1 MKRRFISRVFGLLS
15 LYFVI
20 FMLLSLVQFTG
31 QGNISRK
38 IGDLRITGS
47 LRRQNEG
54 VTRQQAGSGREY
66 SIHNSVR
73 LSFGGLEFNLPG
85 DIDNGF
91 AYVNS
96 GGLIQAAYP
105 ETVTI
110 SDNEARFHL
119 SGGQQLSFYV
129 DNSMNTK
136 NLTISALLIDD
147 VEQMLVPFNVYG
159 RSSIERGEMDKFIV
173 KNGDDEYVLET
184 ANIYEDRGLISLSR
198 ADPAV
203 FYHIISDD
211 NTFNITSLI
220 VSGGMEKQ
228 IYNDAVQN
236 WCDAAFAYW
245 GRFVNTANRNEDT
258 VVSYLSE
265 AARRGALRTAVSLLP
280 ASFRNG
286 TYSFRLTPFL
296 GRMTSSMGGLL
307 ANEREIMSRIAS
319 FSQSSLSDFL
329 TEKDVFGYLYDRGN
343 NDLFDRGIEYVN
355 GLNPS
360 AVNIDMCAGI
370 FEGWLTWN
378 RASGPETENPFDKFL
393 NRAREL
399 VSAHIKK
406 DKTNDHV
413 FVINDDIDTL
423 YNIRLGLALA
433 GFSETTGNNGWAAV
447 GRSLIMSA
455 LSLSDNELSLN
466 SKLELSADGVFTGAA
481 SAGSLPA
488 TEIYRELRYSN
499 FYPHGAGVGREAEGV
514 WLWTISPEVS
524 VSFQNNVLDFGVTF
538 PPGETHYIYIL
549 NTKPFSRIQ
558 LRGMDW
564 RSDPQFEQYNAPG
577 WRYSP
582 AEQVLM
588 VKVVQQ
594 SMVENIRIVF

>member
-1 MKRRFISRVFGLLS
+1 MKRRFISRIIGLLS

-20 FMLLSLVQFTG
+20 FMLLSLVQFTS
-31 QGNISRK
+31 QGNLSRQ
-38 IGDLRITGS
+38 IGALRINGS

-54 VTRQQAGSGREY
+54 VTQQAGSGREY
-66 SIHNSVR
+66 SIHDSVS
-73 LSFGGLEFNLPG
+73 LSFGGLEFNLTG
-85 DIDNGF
+85 DVDNSF
-91 AYVNS
+91 AYVDS
-96 GGLIQAAYP
+96 GGLMQAAYP

-110 SDNEARFHL
+110 SDNEARFRL

-129 DNSMNTK
+129 DNSMDTK
-136 NLTISALLIDD
+136 NLTISALLTDD

-159 RSSIERGEMDKFIV
+159 SASIERSELDNFVV
-173 KNGDDEYVLET
+173 KYGDDEYILET

-211 NTFNITSLI
+211 NTFNITGLI

-236 WCDAAFAYW
+236 WCDAAFTYW
-245 GRFVNTANRNEDT
+245 GRLVNTGNGNEDT
-258 VVSYLSE
+258 VVSYLAE
-265 AARRGALRTAVSLLP
+265 AARRGTLRTAVSLLP
-280 ASFRNG
+280 ASFRNEP
-286 TYSFRLTPFL
+286 YSFRLTPFL
-296 GRMTSSMGGLL
+296 GRMNNSMLGLL
-307 ANEREIMSRIAS
+307 TNEREGASRIAS
-319 FSQSSLSDFL
+319 FRESSPSSFL

-343 NDLFDRGIEYVN
+343 RELFDRGIEYVN

-360 AVNIDMCAGI
+360 AVNIEMCAGI

-378 RASGPETENPFDKFL
+378 RSSGPETENPFDKFL

-413 FVINDDIDTL
+413 FVMNDDIDTL
-423 YNIRLGLALA
+423 YNIRLGLSLTS
-433 GFSETTGNNGWAAV
+433 FSETTGNNGWAAV

-455 LSLSDNELSLN
+455 LSLSDSELSLN
-466 SKLELSADGVFTGAA
+466 AKLELSADDVFTGAA
-481 SAGSLPA
+481 SAGSLTA
-488 TEIYRELRYSN
+488 VQIYQELKYSN
-499 FYPHGAGVGREAEGV
+499 FYPHAAVAGREAEGV
-514 WLWTISPEVS
+514 WLWTVSPEVS
-524 VSFQNNVLDFGVTF
+524 VSFQNNVLDFSVNF

-549 NTKPFSRIQ
+549 NINPVPRLQ
-558 LRGMDW
+558 LRDTDW

-577 WRYSP
+577 WRYSTL
-582 AEQVLM
+582 ERVLM
-588 VKVVQQ
+588 VK
-594 SMVENIRIVF
+594 MVHQNEVEHIRIVF